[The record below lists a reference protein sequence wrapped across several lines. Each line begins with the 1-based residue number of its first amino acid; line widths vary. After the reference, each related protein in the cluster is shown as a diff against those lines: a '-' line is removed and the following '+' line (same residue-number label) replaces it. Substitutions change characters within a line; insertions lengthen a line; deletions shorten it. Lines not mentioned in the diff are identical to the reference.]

1 MTALSIQMA
10 HDQDRTTLALI
21 GDLDMT
27 SAVHLDD
34 AVEAALYDGHRHL
47 TVDASELAFC
57 DSSGL
62 WALLRAQ
69 RALAQVQG
77 TMTLT
82 GVHGVLRRVLEVTR
96 LADAFTIQHTPPP
109 AACRV
114 PHRAPL
120 RTRSA

>member
-10 HDQDRTTLALI
+10 HEQDRTTLALI

-47 TVDASELAFC
+47 TVDTSELAFC

-69 RALAQVQG
+69 RALAQAQG
-77 TMTLT
+77 TMALT
-82 GVHGVLRRVLEVTR
+82 GVHGVLLRVLDVTR
-96 LADAFTIQHTPPP
+96 LTDAFTIHIP
-109 AACRV
+109 AATACRAPHRV
-114 PHRAPL
+114 PI